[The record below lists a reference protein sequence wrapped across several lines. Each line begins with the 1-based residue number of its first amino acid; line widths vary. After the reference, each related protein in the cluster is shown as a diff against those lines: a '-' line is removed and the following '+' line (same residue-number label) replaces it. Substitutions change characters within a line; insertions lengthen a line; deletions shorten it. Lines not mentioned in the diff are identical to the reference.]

1 MKRRIKKRGT
11 GYSGKA
17 RASVKRGSAHSG
29 SQANTAQI
37 EQAYAGKLKELGN
50 ALAARQAE
58 NTRLRQF
65 LAEKERYHKDIINQ
79 YEQQLSKNIPAV
91 KGADSGYVEQ
101 LQKHIEATEKTHGL
115 TISELQAQLE
125 ASRAEISR
133 LKNFILE
140 KDVYHRDILGQY
152 ERQLARHEA
161 AGAQFNLK
169 LKELEGGRR
178 TITPGQVEKLKSYI
192 ERAENIY
199 GLTLNELRRQ
209 LAKRDEEVLRA
220 KRFLAEKEV
229 YNNNLMTQYEEQLYK
244 KEDAIAGLS
253 LKLKDFEK
261 QMEERSSQLYK
272 IN

>member
-115 TISELQAQLE
+115 TISE
-125 ASRAEISR
+125 
-133 LKNFILE
+133 
-140 KDVYHRDILGQY
+140 
-152 ERQLARHEA
+152 
-161 AGAQFNLK
+161 
-169 LKELEGGRR
+169 
-178 TITPGQVEKLKSYI
+178 
-192 ERAENIY
+192 
-199 GLTLNELRRQ
+199 
-209 LAKRDEEVLRA
+209 
-220 KRFLAEKEV
+220 
-229 YNNNLMTQYEEQLYK
+229 
-244 KEDAIAGLS
+244 
-253 LKLKDFEK
+253 
-261 QMEERSSQLYK
+261 
-272 IN
+272 